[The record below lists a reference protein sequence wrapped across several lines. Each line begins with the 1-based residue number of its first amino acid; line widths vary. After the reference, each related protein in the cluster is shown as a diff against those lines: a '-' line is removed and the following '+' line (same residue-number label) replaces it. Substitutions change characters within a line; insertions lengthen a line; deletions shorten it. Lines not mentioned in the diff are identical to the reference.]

1 MFRWDGI
8 QRLFNQYQKWTCR
21 SIVDI
26 RLLVYDLLPREQQDW
41 QTRAMTRIDSS
52 LQPIRN
58 ALESIS
64 FLLEPEDWRDGS
76 FKLIVL
82 LVKLLSNLPQ
92 LVKIRIDAP
101 SLASL
106 EAGSGKKHFNL
117 STNDSKKT
125 VEQDEGASIVS
136 LMKEVKSFVGEGLS
150 HFLLPHKRE
159 TSHQNESWLNFLAG
173 RPIPE
178 NLERSWNY
186 ETVES
191 SGILQELAH
200 SRSSL
205 VVLDLDIF
213 SGARGKLV
221 WEFFIKCTQLTS
233 LSVPINYKYAHQWER
248 TEEEKKLEVLTIP
261 EQDCQDRK
269 VKLQKLELTGGHYLI
284 RWDDLSRW
292 MGGNGLI
299 DLSVVKDFIPSGL
312 LAPLLLNSKDTLKS
326 IELQSFQTDTP
337 QNIKYSP
344 WLLFPN
350 LEFLSLG
357 TSSDF
362 LYLFFR
368 DLVAPKLTKLWI
380 DYEPTFEEAIIRQ
393 EDNSVTA
400 FNCVLDILQ
409 SHSIRLVELR
419 FDYSSARPNQP
430 RGEFDLKFPK
440 LEKLDFGIELEDENF
455 AYWLSRSRFP
465 KLISLSGVGSYVQR
479 AFERRAPNLPKVEL
493 EDWEEEELRKID
505 DDYNDWWLL
514 DDLLDD
520 ERSVQ
525 RSRKKKR
532 EYVNE
537 YKEYE
542 EEEEEYE
549 EAGYEDEMDEEDWR
563 AARR

>member
-1 MFRWDGI
+1 M
-8 QRLFNQYQKWTCR
+8 
-21 SIVDI
+21 
-26 RLLVYDLLPREQQDW
+26 DLASFFQNLSDAEDEVSV
-41 QTRAMTRIDSS
+41 AMWRIKSS
-52 LQPIRN
+52 LRPLRDTM
-58 ALESIS
+58 ESIS

-82 LVKLLSNLPQ
+82 LVKLLSTLPQ

-101 SLASL
+101 SLVSL
-106 EAGSGKKHFNL
+106 EAGSGNKHLKL

-150 HFLLPHKRE
+150 HFILPYKME
-159 TSHQNESWLNFLAG
+159 TSHRSQSWLEFLAG
-173 RPIPE
+173 RPFQE

-191 SGILQELAH
+191 SGILRELAH

-292 MGGNGLI
+292 MGGNGLLN
-299 DLSVVKDFIPSGL
+299 LSVVKDFIPSGL

-409 SHSIRLVELR
+409 AHSINLVELR

-440 LEKLDFGIELEDENF
+440 SEKLDFGIELDDENF

-465 KLISLSGVGSYVQR
+465 KLVSLSGVGSYVQR

-532 EYVNE
+532 EYFNE

-542 EEEEEYE
+542 EEEEEYDE
-549 EAGYEDEMDEEDWR
+549 EEEEYGEAGYEDEIDEENWR